1 MWDSLFG
8 IANIWAMVCWA
19 ALILLP
25 RGAFVQSAIFYAGI
39 GLLCLTYAVLLV
51 LLMTGTLDGNAVEGA
66 GNSNFQTIEG
76 VRGLFMSDGGVTVG
90 WIHYLALDL
99 FAGLWIAKDADQKGF
114 SRLIQAPVLLLTFV
128 AGPAGL
134 LLWLVIRESR
144 ARKGARR
151 GMGQGA

>member
-8 IANIWAMVCWA
+8 IANIWALICWV

-39 GLLCLTYAVLLV
+39 GLLCLAYSVLLV
-51 LLMTGTLDGNAVEGA
+51 LLMTGTLDGNALEGGGGA
-66 GNSNFQTIEG
+66 NFQSIEG
-76 VRGLFMSDGGVTVG
+76 VRAIFLSDGGVTVG

-114 SRLIQAPVLLLTFV
+114 SRFLQAPVLLLTFI

-134 LLWLVIRESR
+134 LLWLIIRER
-144 ARKGARR
+144 RARR
-151 GMGQGA
+151 GARAKPGKLL